1 MEGLWKSIWAL
12 HHVAER
18 NKCFMWIALH
28 NRLLTNSINARMGL
42 AHRMCDHCREFE
54 ETGLHVLG
62 DCALAE
68 NIWMAVVP
76 HAARALFFG
85 GDLVHW
91 FKFNLQGNI
100 LKIENMNWAYFWD
113 DDYLL

>member
-1 MEGLWKSIWAL
+1 
-12 HHVAER
+12 
-18 NKCFMWIALH
+18 
-28 NRLLTNSINARMGL
+28 
-42 AHRMCDHCREFE
+42 
-54 ETGLHVLG
+54 
-62 DCALAE
+62 
-68 NIWMAVVP
+68 MAVVP